1 MAYPIPIQVSVNL
14 RSKDFPPYEF
24 PPRVFPSSDL
34 WSSVLRAHGL
44 PREVLHPGHYYI
56 KKCRGN
62 GPTASVSDTVE
73 KIRTQYAKTDA
84 NNICVRV
91 VRNETFRSPAPL
103 SGRFSMRSP
112 PRRSR
117 RRAQFYPPA
126 QVIPLGPPPPNRGVP
141 PVHTGRMGRG
151 VQPPGVPQDISDP
164 PVINLDVDTEDDDD
178 NSQFGDEGRNDEAEE
193 IKASVLAQAQFLQ
206 AKEQWKRYGID
217 KKSLLDRSSP
227 KVKLILEQMLI

>member
-126 QVIPLGPPPPNRGVP
+126 QGGWVAASNHLACHKTFP
-141 PVHTGRMGRG
+141 T
-151 VQPPGVPQDISDP
+151 PQLLTLTWTLKMMMTIA
-164 PVINLDVDTEDDDD
+164 NLVTR
-178 NSQFGDEGRNDEAEE
+178 DETMRQRKLKPAY
-193 IKASVLAQAQFLQ
+193 LH
-206 AKEQWKRYGID
+206 RP
-217 KKSLLDRSSP
+217 SSSRQ
-227 KVKLILEQMLI
+227 KNNGKGTA